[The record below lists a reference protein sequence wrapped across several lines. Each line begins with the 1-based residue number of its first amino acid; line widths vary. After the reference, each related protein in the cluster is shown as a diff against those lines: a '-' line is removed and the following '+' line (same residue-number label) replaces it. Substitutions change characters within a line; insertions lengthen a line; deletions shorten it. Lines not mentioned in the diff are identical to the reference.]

1 MPIALLIFFQFLAGF
16 LATLLFHQPL
26 MWMFQRAGMS
36 PRPAYEM
43 TRVPPLGV
51 PSVISLSFWGG
62 LWAVLMLHVLSH
74 LHDQGVM
81 YWIAATVFGAVLPT
95 LVAGL
100 VVVPLKKIKVSNRG
114 QMLIVGLVVNGAWG
128 LGSALIYRL
137 LAQLA

>member
-1 MPIALLIFFQFLAGF
+1 MSIAVLILLQFLAGF

-26 MWMFQRAGMS
+26 MWMFHRAGLS
-36 PRPAYEM
+36 PLPAYEM
-43 TRVPPLGV
+43 TRVPPFGV

-62 LWAVLMLHVLSH
+62 LWAVVMLHLLTH
-74 LHDQGVM
+74 LHDRGEL
-81 YWIAATVFGAVLPT
+81 YWIAAMLFGAVLPT

-128 LGSALIYRL
+128 LGSALLYRL
-137 LAQLA
+137 LAKMV